1 MVSKQLHIIMPVKDS
16 IEIAERAIR
25 AIVASGHTVCVY
37 DDNSLQ
43 ENAERLDQ
51 IAKEKSIQVVHI
63 SDLTDHPSPNYR
75 LVLQM
80 AQEEALDKG
89 KHLVIVESDV
99 IIQPDT
105 LNRML
110 AKVEEGVGMVAA
122 VTIDENGEY
131 KQIYRKYNEVYKSK
145 SPDELGKE
153 IEFSSVFPDVEE
165 LVEEVSTEDDAPV
178 EVIYRCKKC
187 GQILSADAKDCWKCS
202 SKEIEQVVEEETKEL
217 KNTNNTKS
225 ILVEELIYEWIEY
238 SFLHSKMQYLCYC
251 LLIYR

>member
-1 MVSKQLHIIMPVKDS
+1 MQACDLHIIMPVKDS

-75 LVLQM
+75 LVLQT
-80 AQEEALDKG
+80 AQQEALDKG

-99 IIQPDT
+99 IIQSDT

-110 AKVEEGVGMVAA
+110 TQVEAGVGMVAS

-131 KQIYRKYNEVYKSK
+131 NFPYHYLRNLRYRFIKRQTIATKKRFSFCCTLLTNELLHKADFQQLDPTKNWYDVTISHWSLALGLRNLLMLDNPVLHFPHASRPWKRLKY
-145 SPDELGKE
+145 
-153 IEFSSVFPDVEE
+153 
-165 LVEEVSTEDDAPV
+165 
-178 EVIYRCKKC
+178 
-187 GQILSADAKDCWKCS
+187 
-202 SKEIEQVVEEETKEL
+202 
-217 KNTNNTKS
+217 TNP
-225 ILVEELIYEWIEY
+225 
-238 SFLHSKMQYLCYC
+238 
-251 LLIYR
+251 LLYYWRKITQKRDRI